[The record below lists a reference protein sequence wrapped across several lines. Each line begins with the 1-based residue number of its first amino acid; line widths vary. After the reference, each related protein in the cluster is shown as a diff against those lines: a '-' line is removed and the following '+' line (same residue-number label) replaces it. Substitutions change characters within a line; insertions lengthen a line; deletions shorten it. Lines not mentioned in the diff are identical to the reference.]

1 MCRLSFVQH
10 TSLYVYVA
18 FLFVYCVSCT
28 YHVSFMYHVPFMC
41 RVAFVYHVSFVNFV
55 SFMPRASIIY
65 LVSFVYCLYMYC
77 SCDRLLTV
85 EQESVRPHNL
95 EAHLRPRKVKTPPW
109 QKQLDVIIRLY
120 SVYLTKFCVAKNVLC
135 KQETFWALV
144 LNQ

>member
-1 MCRLSFVQH
+1 M
-10 TSLYVYVA
+10 YVYI
-18 FLFVYCVSCT
+18 SC
-28 YHVSFMYHVPFMC
+28 SFFSYI
-41 RVAFVYHVSFVNFV
+41 VYHVRTMYRSC
-55 SFMPRASIIY
+55 FMYRLYVAYY
-65 LVSFVYCLYMYC
+65 LCIMYRLLIVYRLCLVHRLYIVHHRCIVLYC